1 MPRLT
6 RTRSTVGDAKVTMMG
21 SLSVDDAE
29 SRLVSAASRGD
40 REAFIRLVAGH
51 DSGLRSLAF
60 RLLDDPDEMDDV
72 LQDVYAKVFI
82 NLSSFR
88 REAAV
93 GTWLYRITYTT
104 CIDRLRRR
112 RREAAAHTAL
122 ADTPSMAGPDPAE
135 LIIARDGLARALAEL
150 PPENRAAVLLIDR
163 EGFDYATAA
172 QVLGVPAGTV
182 ASRVHSARAALRTAL
197 RQTRT
202 EGTDD

>member
-1 MPRLT
+1 M
-6 RTRSTVGDAKVTMMG
+6 
-21 SLSVDDAE
+21 
-29 SRLVSAASRGD
+29 
-40 REAFIRLVAGH
+40 RLVAGH

-72 LQDVYAKVFI
+72 LQDVYAKAFI
-82 NLSSFR
+82 NLSTFR
-88 REAAV
+88 LEAAV

-112 RREAAAHTAL
+112 RREAAARTAL
-122 ADTPSMAGPDPAE
+122 ADTPGMAGPDPAE
-135 LIIARDGLARALAEL
+135 LIIARDGLACALAEL

-172 QVLGVPAGTV
+172 EVLGVPLGTL

-202 EGTDD
+202 EGTDG